1 MDDDYEK
8 LISAIAA
15 NDDEALTTFYNLT
28 VDRTYSLARRITGT
42 PEMAEEVVSD
52 VYLQVWEQ
60 AASFSKQKG
69 KVMTWLLMMCRSR
82 ALDAIRRVKYM
93 KQWLEYDE
101 ESDETLTDHFEDRE
115 PYDLLVVLDY
125 ETEIH
130 SALMQLKES
139 QRQLISLAYFRGY
152 SHQQLSDFMGIPLG
166 TVKSEIRQ
174 AKQIL
179 SRFINPL
186 CQLSEVH

>member
-1 MDDDYEK
+1 MDDDYET
-8 LISAIAA
+8 LINAIAA
-15 NDDEALTTFYNLT
+15 DDEEALTTFYNLT

-60 AASFSKQKG
+60 AANFSNQKG
-69 KVMTWLLMMCRSR
+69 KAITWLLMMCRSR

-101 ESDETLTDHFEDRE
+101 ESDETLTDNFADKE

-125 ETEIH
+125 ETTIH

-174 AKQIL
+174 AKQLL
-179 SRFINPL
+179 SRFINPV
-186 CQLSEVH
+186 CPVV

>member
-1 MDDDYEK
+1 MDDYEA

-15 NDDEALTTFYNLT
+15 DDEEALNTFYNLT
-28 VDRTYSLARRITGT
+28 VDRTYSLARRITGR
-42 PEMAEEVVSD
+42 PDIAEEVVSD

-60 AASFSKQKG
+60 AANFRHHKG
-69 KVMTWLLMMCRSR
+69 KVMTWLLMICRSR
-82 ALDAIRRVKYM
+82 ALDALRRIKYM

-101 ESDETLTDHFEDRE
+101 ASDESCSDHFEDKE

-174 AKQIL
+174 AKQVL
-179 SRFINPL
+179 SRFINPVCPL
-186 CQLSEVH
+186 YEVH